1 MKNSMYFPSV
11 DAMNEYFPAGVPS
24 NVLAI
29 VQQPV
34 ENASAV
40 LYTSSN
46 NQPVGGGT
54 EEQGG
59 YIDSPEEKVEKAEAL
74 SYTEVILDGNDE

>member
-1 MKNSMYFPSV
+1 MYFSSTQE
-11 DAMNEYFPAGVPS
+11 MNDYFKDGVPS

-29 VQQPV
+29 VQPT
-34 ENASAV
+34 ENAPAV

-46 NQPVGGGT
+46 NKAMGSST

-59 YIDSPEEKVEKAEAL
+59 YIDSPQEIVEKAEAL
-74 SYTEVILDGNDE
+74 SYCEVILEGENE

>member
-1 MKNSMYFPSV
+1 MSKLTIYFNSVQEMNDYFQ
-11 DAMNEYFPAGVPS
+11 NGVPS
-24 NVLAI
+24 NYLAI
-29 VQQPV
+29 VKNND
-34 ENASAV
+34 ENGAV

-46 NQPVGGGT
+46 NQVIGGPI

>member
-1 MKNSMYFPSV
+1 MKLTQYFTSTEEMNNYYPS
-11 DAMNEYFPAGVPS
+11 GVPS

-29 VQQPV
+29 VQPA
-34 ENASAV
+34 EGASAV

-46 NQPVGGGT
+46 NQPMGGGS

-59 YIDSPEEKVEKAEAL
+59 YIDSPEEKAEKAEAL
-74 SYTEVILDGNDE
+74 SYTEAILEGENN

>member
-1 MKNSMYFPSV
+1 MKQTMYFSSV
-11 DAMNEYFPAGVPS
+11 EEMNNYFPNGVPS
-24 NVLAI
+24 TVLAI
-29 VQQPV
+29 VQPA
-34 ENASAV
+34 ENTAAV

-46 NQPVGGGT
+46 NQPMGGGS

-74 SYTEVILDGNDE
+74 SYTNAILDGNDE

>member
-1 MKNSMYFPSV
+1 MKTTMYFSSTEE
-11 DAMNEYFPAGVPS
+11 MNNYFKDGVPS

-29 VQQPV
+29 VQPT
-34 ENASAV
+34 ENTSAV

-46 NQPVGGGT
+46 NQPMGGGS

-59 YIDSPEEKVEKAEAL
+59 YIDSPQEIVEKAEAL
-74 SYTEVILDGNDE
+74 NLSEEILEGEKEN

>member
-1 MKNSMYFPSV
+1 MYFSSTEE
-11 DAMNEYFPAGVPS
+11 MNNYFKDGVPS

-29 VQQPV
+29 VQPT
-34 ENASAV
+34 ENTSAV

-46 NQPVGGGT
+46 NQSMGGGS

-59 YIDSPEEKVEKAEAL
+59 YIDSPEEKVEKEEAL
-74 SYTEVILDGNDE
+74 SYCEVILEGEN

>member
-1 MKNSMYFPSV
+1 MKQTMYFSSTEE
-11 DAMNEYFPAGVPS
+11 MNNYFKDGVPS

-29 VQQPV
+29 VQPT
-34 ENASAV
+34 ENTSAV

-46 NQPVGGGT
+46 NQPMGGGS

-74 SYTEVILDGNDE
+74 SYTEAILDGNDE

>member
-1 MKNSMYFPSV
+1 MKRCMYFSSTEE
-11 DAMNEYFPAGVPS
+11 MNNYFTEGVPS

-29 VQQPV
+29 VQPA
-34 ENASAV
+34 EGASAV

-46 NQPVGGGT
+46 NQPMGGGT

-74 SYTEVILDGNDE
+74 SYCEVILDGENE